1 MLKIS
6 HRVWAVWGFLFCV
19 LALSSA
25 VYLQISKNW
34 FPCPLCILQRYAY
47 VLAALGFLCC
57 AFSQGRSGLFSALK
71 FLTLLAVL
79 GGAGAAFYHV
89 WVLAH
94 PRQTCGID
102 PLQTSLNALPWV
114 QWWPELFESDGFC
127 SDPYPPLFGLH
138 LPMWSGLG
146 FVALAVLVLL
156 MRKSARR
163 WRQVFMSS
171 V

>member
-6 HRVWAVWGFLFCV
+6 HRVWAVWGFLFCMF
-19 LALSSA
+19 ALGGA
-25 VYLQISKNW
+25 VYLQVSKNW

-47 VLAALGFLCC
+47 LVAALGFLGS
-57 AFSQGRSGLFSALK
+57 AFSQGRGGAFVALK
-71 FLTLLAVL
+71 SLALLAVL
-79 GGAGAAFYHV
+79 CGGGAAFYHV

-94 PRQTCGID
+94 PHQTCGID
-102 PLQTSLNALPWV
+102 PLQATLNALPWV
-114 QWWPELFESDGFC
+114 QWWPNVFEADGFC
-127 SDPYPPLFGLH
+127 SDPYPPVLGLV

-146 FVALAVLVLL
+146 FLVLGVLVLL

-163 WRQVFMSS
+163 WRQVFVSS